1 MVPAFKCTRHLPNT
15 MFVFAVIIYLAID
28 VSRATL
34 LPSNSSKY
42 HLEATNS
49 LNCINIYLAACD
61 PSDSCTVEFTQM
73 KQKTDGS
80 NDILKEDAIKPVT
93 TADNSSYVFCIYDPV
108 VSINA
113 SCCKYPVSGRNG
125 SLSLKYGFISFMSK
139 TCVTGSGNCVIRDS
153 RKYVLPLSHDVCL
166 SLTPCR
172 NGGTCHATGGFLYT
186 CACPGGLKGEKCDE
200 PVGYEKIGYICL
212 ATNESLANVKN
223 KTVSECA
230 SLCDN
235 TKRTVVI
242 RMWTSKG
249 VVKQCL
255 ISRNADIL
263 SEFLEDFLVFSE
275 CFSVFSVMAPA
286 RILVKS
292 LCRLMTSYRSTNQKR
307 LHADLQFVR
316 VRDPVLARR
325 SGQMCS
331 QVVRSVRRDQAELW
345 VCVLPEGASKTQICR
360 HHDNGPNNDTSVNHY
375 SPPTHIVVID

>member
-1 MVPAFKCTRHLPNT
+1 MVPAFKCTLHLPNT

-49 LNCINIYLAACD
+49 RNCINIYLAACD

-186 CACPGGLKGEKCDE
+186 CACPGGLKGERCDE

-235 TKRTVVI
+235 TKSCSSFEFATPSSPDDRGKCVLRSYDQSAVTKLNCGSAYFQKEHERPKSAVTMTTVPK
-242 RMWTSKG
+242 M
-249 VVKQCL
+249 
-255 ISRNADIL
+255 
-263 SEFLEDFLVFSE
+263 
-275 CFSVFSVMAPA
+275 
-286 RILVKS
+286 ILVLS
-292 LCRLMTSYRSTNQKR
+292 IT
-307 LHADLQFVR
+307 
-316 VRDPVLARR
+316 VLRPI
-325 SGQMCS
+325 
-331 QVVRSVRRDQAELW
+331 L
-345 VCVLPEGASKTQICR
+345 
-360 HHDNGPNNDTSVNHY
+360 
-375 SPPTHIVVID
+375 